1 LSTLRQTTARLC
13 SDCVFDQLLLN
24 WHQLRRILESMESSK
39 VMEERKID
47 RSTLSRAFDELS
59 KEISRAGE
67 RSAEIRLFGGTAMML
82 QFPEREATL
91 DVDCV
96 VTSGHGAVMRAMP
109 VVARR
114 LGLPSRWLNEGVSV
128 YRSRSET
135 DDDFAEMF
143 ALPGRR
149 PVLRV
154 LAARP
159 QYLMAMK
166 ISALGRGAARDRSA
180 SRLRPGAWRRPLSV
194 KFRRAI
200 GGTSATAPRSLMPRR
215 FPVC

>member
-1 LSTLRQTTARLC
+1 
-13 SDCVFDQLLLN
+13 
-24 WHQLRRILESMESSK
+24 MESSK

-114 LGLPSRWLNEGVSV
+114 LGLPSGWLNEGVSV

-166 ISALGRGAARDRSA
+166 ISALGRGAARDRSDIA
-180 SRLRPGAWRRPLSV
+180 IAAGSMATSTLSEIQESYRRYFSDGAEIAHAETIS
-194 KFRRAI
+194 
-200 GGTSATAPRSLMPRR
+200 SLLTR
-215 FPVC
+215 

>member
-1 LSTLRQTTARLC
+1 
-13 SDCVFDQLLLN
+13 
-24 WHQLRRILESMESSK
+24 MESSK

-67 RSAEIRLFGGTAMML
+67 KSAEIRLFGGTAMML

-114 LGLPSRWLNEGVSV
+114 LGLPSGWLNEGVSV

-135 DDDFAEMF
+135 DDDFSEMF

-166 ISALGRGAARDRSA
+166 ISALGRGAARDRSDIA
-180 SRLRPGAWRRPLSV
+180 IAAESMATSTLSEIQESYRRYFSDGAEIAHAETIS
-194 KFRRAI
+194 
-200 GGTSATAPRSLMPRR
+200 SLLAR
-215 FPVC
+215 

>member
-1 LSTLRQTTARLC
+1 LRFRPTSAELASIATHPRIHGEFE
-13 SDCVFDQLLLN
+13 SDGRTKNRPIHALQSV
-24 WHQLRRILESMESSK
+24 
-39 VMEERKID
+39 
-47 RSTLSRAFDELS
+47 DELS

-114 LGLPSRWLNEGVSV
+114 LGLPSGWLNEGVSV

-135 DDDFAEMF
+135 DDDFSEMF

-166 ISALGRGAARDRSA
+166 ISALGRGAARDRSDIA
-180 SRLRPGAWRRPLSV
+180 IAAESMATSTLSEIQESYRRYFSDGAEIAHAETIS
-194 KFRRAI
+194 
-200 GGTSATAPRSLMPRR
+200 SLLAR
-215 FPVC
+215 